1 MAKQD
6 RWRVLGALALIAV
19 PLAAQNFDL
28 EIAQGRALTPT
39 AAQQIEA
46 SLTTSPDDLKAR
58 AKPLGFYAAQDPQSR
73 IARFR
78 QIEWLMR
85 NEPASKLLRDQT
97 ARLRQSDFA
106 PPYDSY
112 RDSLLEAWREQ
123 VDRHPNNAVEFENA

>member
-46 SLTTSPDDLKAR
+46 SLITSPDDLKAR
-58 AKPLGFYAAQDPQSR
+58 AKLLGFYAAQDPQSR

-78 QIEWLMR
+78 QIEWLIR

-106 PPYDSY
+106 LRTILTATRSWKPGGNRSTGIPTT
-112 RDSLLEAWREQ
+112 
-123 VDRHPNNAVEFENA
+123 P